1 MRRWTR
7 RSFTKTHIVH
17 DPEVLSV
24 LNQRLW
30 RTNCATWTILGLQN
44 GSLRTGCG
52 SHKDSWYSIR
62 DSWRKEACQSMD
74 HHPTKVWRNGFNVLT
89 AKVRSVSPW
98 GSRFNLGSQGLTTFH
113 MWWSRFPTLDGD
125 ISQWHAWG
133 LISFLETA
141 QIFWSHV
148 AYQQYH
154 GSSYKV
160 MSRTPKWGRDWATGR
175 FGLQL
180 VEYKE
185 CQK

>member
-1 MRRWTR
+1 MQITEKPVPRRRLKKDNWLMSSVIRGMNVENRIQKKAYPHQPTPV
-7 RSFTKTHIVH
+7 SMSTKQ
-17 DPEVLSV
+17 E
-24 LNQRLW
+24 
-30 RTNCATWTILGLQN
+30 
-44 GSLRTGCG
+44 SL
-52 SHKDSWYSIR
+52 
-62 DSWRKEACQSMD
+62 
-74 HHPTKVWRNGFNVLT
+74 NVLT

-133 LISFLETA
+133 PISFLETA

-160 MSRTPKWGRDWATGR
+160 MSRTPKWGRHWATGR